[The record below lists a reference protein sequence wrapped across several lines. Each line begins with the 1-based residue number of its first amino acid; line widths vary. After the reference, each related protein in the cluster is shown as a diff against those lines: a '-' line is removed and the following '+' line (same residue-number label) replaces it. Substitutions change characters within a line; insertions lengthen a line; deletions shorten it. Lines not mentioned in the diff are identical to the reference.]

1 MSDGEVAARGRADDS
16 AITPLNTIAGQAKI
30 RELLA
35 LQRIAPRR
43 SALARFFGIS
53 PLAPDARDAYND
65 AIGEIEV
72 GRALGTLPS
81 GWTVIHAVP
90 VGEGSA
96 TIDHLVVGPSGVYIV
111 TTKVH
116 SGQVVVASQR
126 TFVVADIRHPY
137 IRSMEYEMGRV
148 ERLLS
153 TAAHRSVEVSG
164 LLAVVDSKTLEVTEG
179 HRDVDVIDSSTI
191 VRWLLGRPRIMQPDE
206 MELITSVSV
215 DPATWHAESLSVDE
229 TRELKRD
236 FERLHHDVTRA
247 WNRQKMWATIATVV
261 GAGGFI
267 LVTYAIL
274 VNALQA

>member
-1 MSDGEVAARGRADDS
+1 MSDGEVTARGRAEDS

-30 RELLA
+30 RELLT

-43 SALARFFGIS
+43 SAIARFFGLS
-53 PLAPDARDAYND
+53 PLAPDARDAYSD
-65 AIGEIEV
+65 ALGEIEV
-72 GRALGTLPS
+72 GLALGSLPA

-116 SGQVVVASQR
+116 SGQVVVAAQR
-126 TFVVADIRHPY
+126 TFVVADIRQPY

-164 LLAVVDSKTLEVTEG
+164 LLAVVDAKSLDVTEG
-179 HRDVDVIDSSTI
+179 HRDVAVIDASTI
-191 VRWLLGRPRIMQPDE
+191 VRWLSGRPRIMQPDE
-206 MELITSVSV
+206 MELITSVAV
-215 DPATWHAESLSVDE
+215 DPATWHAVSMSAEE
-229 TRELKRD
+229 TNDLKVE
-236 FERLHHDVTRA
+236 FERLHRDVTRA
-247 WNRQKMWATIATVV
+247 WSRQKLWATIATVV

-274 VNALQA
+274 VSALQA